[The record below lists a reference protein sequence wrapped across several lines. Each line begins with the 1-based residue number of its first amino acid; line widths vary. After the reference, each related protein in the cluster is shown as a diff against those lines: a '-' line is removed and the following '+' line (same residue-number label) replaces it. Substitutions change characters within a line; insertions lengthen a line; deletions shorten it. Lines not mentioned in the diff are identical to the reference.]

1 MQKFRRKLT
10 FFKSMKLI
18 LLFSQRSFAQVV
30 HDLLGT
36 GSLRFNCLLSF
47 NSCRTNRKTH
57 VRRFFYALFL
67 RYFSCL
73 TFVLA
78 RVVCKMRNIARLYVG
93 SSIVSKKI
101 KTTNVDVIL
110 SRKSHTST

>member
-57 VRRFFYALFL
+57 VRRFFNALHLTQIPRTTL
-67 RYFSCL
+67 REPKVEGKTRKKPRDYE
-73 TFVLA
+73 TTTIHKKKRKTKNQNQTAA
-78 RVVCKMRNIARLYVG
+78 RK
-93 SSIVSKKI
+93 
-101 KTTNVDVIL
+101 
-110 SRKSHTST
+110 